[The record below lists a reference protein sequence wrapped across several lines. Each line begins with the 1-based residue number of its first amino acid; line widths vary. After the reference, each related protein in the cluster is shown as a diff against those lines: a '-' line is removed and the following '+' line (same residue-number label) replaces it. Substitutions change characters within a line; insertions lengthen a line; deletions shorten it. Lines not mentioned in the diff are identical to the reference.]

1 MYLPHPL
8 PKEKHAQER
17 LQEKRDVE
25 EKLFT
30 AQTRS
35 KSLEQRCQDCVQ
47 LVWSGIAASDHGQRW
62 Q

>member
-1 MYLPHPL
+1 MILVS
-8 PKEKHAQER
+8 KEK

-35 KSLEQRCQDCVQ
+35 KSLEQRCQDVR
-47 LVWSGIAASDHGQRW
+47 LTTG
-62 Q
+62 